1 MRLSRYHH
9 FTYREVPND
18 AVVAS
23 HRLMIRAGLIKKVAA
38 GIYTYMPMGL
48 RTIRKVETIV
58 REEMNRAGAV
68 ELLMP
73 AVCPAELWQ
82 ESKRWQFYG
91 PELLR
96 LKDRKGADF
105 CIGPTHEEIITDT
118 VRQDVRSYRQLPFHL
133 YQIQTKFRDEA
144 RPRFGLMRGREFI
157 MKDGYSFHADEA
169 DAKREY
175 WVMYETYR
183 RIFTRCGL
191 RFKAVFAATGNIGG
205 TLSHE
210 FQVLA
215 DSGEDAILSC
225 SRCDYAAN
233 VEKAA
238 CLPPAGRP
246 SETPRGLEHV
256 ATPGKRTVEEV
267 TAFLGVPP
275 ERLVKTLIYVADG
288 APVAALVRGDHELNE
303 AKLKTLLGCNEI
315 AIADDETVTKTTG
328 APVGFA
334 GPVGLR
340 IRIVA
345 DEALKAMANFVTG
358 ANAADE
364 HHVNTNL
371 DRDFSVGT
379 WGDIRTAVP
388 GDRCTKGG
396 CDGMYEAH
404 RGIEVGQVFFL
415 GTKYSNEMRAVYLD
429 EHGKERPIVMGCYG
443 IGIGRTAAAAIEQ
456 NHDNDGIVWP
466 MPLAPFQ
473 ATLLRLGADVRDE
486 AERVYRDLLDAGVEV
501 LFDDRDERPGIIF
514 KDADLIGI
522 PVRVSIGKK
531 SLEKGGA
538 EIKLRREKAVQIA
551 PLTEVGARVKTIVAE
566 ELARCRPGTGD
577 QRVAESEQRRS
588 VT

>member
-23 HRLMIRAGLIKKVAA
+23 HRLMIRAGFIKKVAA

-48 RTIRKVETIV
+48 RTIRKVEAIV

-105 CIGPTHEEIITDT
+105 CVGPTHEEVVTDT

-157 MKDGYSFHADEA
+157 MKDGYSFHADDE

-183 RIFTRCGL
+183 RIFGRCGL
-191 RFKAVFAATGNIGG
+191 KFKAVFAATGNIGG

-225 SRCDYAAN
+225 SKCDYAAN

-238 CLPPAGRP
+238 CLPPAGSP
-246 SETPRGLEHV
+246 SEAPRGLQKV

-267 TAFLGVPP
+267 TAFLGVPAAQ
-275 ERLVKTLIYVADG
+275 LVKTLVYVADG
-288 APVAALVRGDHELNE
+288 TPGAALVRGDHELNE
-303 AKLKTLLGCNEI
+303 AKLKSLLGCNELS
-315 AIADDETVTKTTG
+315 IADDETVTKATG

-334 GPVGLR
+334 GPVGLKLKL
-340 IRIVA
+340 VA
-345 DEALKAMANFVTG
+345 DETIKAMANFVTG
-358 ANAADE
+358 ANAADA
-364 HHVNTNL
+364 HYVNTNAG
-371 DRDFSVGT
+371 RDFNVETS
-379 WGDIRTAVP
+379 GDIRTAIP
-388 GDRCTKGG
+388 GDRCAKEG
-396 CDGMYEAH
+396 CAGVYEAH

-415 GTKYSNEMRAVYLD
+415 GTKYSHEMHAIYLD
-429 EHGKERPIVMGCYG
+429 EHGKEHPIVMGCYG

-456 NHDNDGIVWP
+456 NHDADGIVWP
-466 MPLAPFQ
+466 MPIAPFQ
-473 ATLLRLGADVRDE
+473 AALLRLGAEVKDE

-501 LFDDRDERPGIIF
+501 LFDDREERPGVMF
-514 KDADLIGI
+514 KDADLVGI
-522 PVRVSIGKK
+522 PVRVSVGKK

-538 EIKLRREKAVQIA
+538 ELKLRRDKTVQIVPIA
-551 PLTEVGARVKTIVAE
+551 EVGAHVKAIVNQ
-566 ELARCRPGTGD
+566 ELARCRPD
-577 QRVAESEQRRS
+577 QPE
-588 VT
+588 